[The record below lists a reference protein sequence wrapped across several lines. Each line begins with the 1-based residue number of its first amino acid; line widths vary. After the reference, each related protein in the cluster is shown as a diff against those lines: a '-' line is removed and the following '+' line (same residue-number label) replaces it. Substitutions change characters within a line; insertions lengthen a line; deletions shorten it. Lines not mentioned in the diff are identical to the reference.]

1 METAS
6 RSEKKCPYCGEW
18 TQWSQL
24 DGDRCTHCG
33 FDLMAQQRVEAQERK
48 ERFYE
53 KKASVFTIKGDEHPL
68 LALFYRTVNF
78 IYMLFVGFMAAM
90 VWLITTV
97 AG

>member
-1 METAS
+1 MEKIP
-6 RSEKKCPYCGEW
+6 RSEKRCPSCGEW
-18 TQWSQL
+18 TQWSHSE
-24 DGDRCTHCG
+24 GGTCTHCG
-33 FDLMAQQRVEAQERK
+33 FDLMAQRRVEAQERK